1 MITSKTMST
10 IFFLTIPGP
19 GCSKTPSKFRNF
31 QGVCKTL
38 TGYLRWRM
46 RMGKCGL
53 KNTDGKK
60 MRITKKVRRKT
71 TRNAD
76 NEKKK
81 TQTNKQLGK
90 EIFLSSSCHMVGPF
104 NYIQNVTLIVGTA
117 GFVPCNS
124 FY

>member
-1 MITSKTMST
+1 MST

-60 MRITKKVRRKT
+60 MRITKKVRIKT

-76 NEKKK
+76 NEKKN
-81 TQTNKQLGK
+81 TNKQTIR
-90 EIFLSSSCHMVGPF
+90 ERNLSF
-104 NYIQNVTLIVGTA
+104 K
-117 GFVPCNS
+117 
-124 FY
+124 